1 MKSMTG
7 FAQGRTEFDD
17 ISIYISFKSLNH
29 RFLDVSFKGSGIT
42 PKSEKLLK
50 EIIKHKITRGK
61 VEIIFNLFDSRN
73 KRFNIQFNENLL
85 VEILD
90 KLHLIRERYGESIDL
105 SLDFLLKIPMIF
117 HLEYVS
123 DNFEEAEWNKMKR
136 FIEKVFKEFLHTRE
150 TEGRYILKDL
160 FASIK
165 TIENNIKVFK
175 KNSENLTQTLFLKY
189 KERIEKILLDYE
201 MDEKRILQEAA
212 ILADKSCINEEI
224 NRLETHTRRLKEM
237 LKDKKTEIKGREADF
252 LAQEMQR
259 ETHTIASKTDS
270 REVLHTIL
278 ETRREIE
285 KIKQQVQN
293 VE

>member
-1 MKSMTG
+1 MTG
-7 FAQGRTEFDD
+7 FAQGRTEFND
-17 ISIYISFKSLNH
+17 ISINISFKSLNH
-29 RFLDVSFKGSGIT
+29 RFLDVSFKGTGIT

-50 EIIKHKITRGK
+50 EIIKEKIIRGK
-61 VEIIFNLFDSRN
+61 LEIIFNLFDSRN

-85 VEILD
+85 IEILD
-90 KLHLIRERYGESIDL
+90 KLHPIRERYGETVDL
-105 SLDFLLKIPMIF
+105 TLDFLLKIPMIF
-117 HLEYVS
+117 HLEYIS
-123 DNFEEAEWNKMKR
+123 DNFEESDWNKMKR
-136 FIEKVFKEFLHTRE
+136 FIEKVFKEFLQTRE
-150 TEGRYILKDL
+150 MEGQYILKDL
-160 FASIK
+160 LASIK

-189 KERIEKILLDYE
+189 KERIDKVLQEYE

-212 ILADKSCINEEI
+212 ILAEKSCINEEI
-224 NRLETHTRRLKEM
+224 NRLETHTRRLKEL
-237 LKDKKTEIKGREADF
+237 LKDKKAEKKGREADF

-270 REVLHTIL
+270 QEILHTIL

>member
-7 FAQGRTEFDD
+7 FAQGRTEFND
-17 ISIYISFKSLNH
+17 ISANISFKSLNH
-29 RFLDVSFKGSGIT
+29 RFLDVSFKGTGIT

-50 EIIKHKITRGK
+50 EIVKEKISRGK
-61 VEIIFNLFDSRN
+61 VEIIFNLFDARQ
-73 KRFNIQFNENLL
+73 KKFNIQFNETLL
-85 VEILD
+85 QEILD
-90 KLHLIRERYGESIDL
+90 KMQPIREKYGESINL

-123 DNFEEAEWNKMKR
+123 DDFEEADWIKMKS
-136 FIEKVFKEFLHTRE
+136 FIQKIFAEFLQSKESEGKYIQKDLLTCIKKIEK
-150 TEGRYILKDL
+150 
-160 FASIK
+160 
-165 TIENNIKVFK
+165 NIKIIR
-175 KNSENLTQTLFLKY
+175 KNSEKLEQELFLKY
-189 KERIEKILLDYE
+189 KERIEKILQDYE

-212 ILADKSCINEEI
+212 ILAEKSCINEEN
-224 NRLETHTRRLKEM
+224 NRLETHTQRLKTL
-237 LKDKKTEIKGREADF
+237 LKDKKTGIKGREADF

-270 REVLHTIL
+270 QEILRCIL